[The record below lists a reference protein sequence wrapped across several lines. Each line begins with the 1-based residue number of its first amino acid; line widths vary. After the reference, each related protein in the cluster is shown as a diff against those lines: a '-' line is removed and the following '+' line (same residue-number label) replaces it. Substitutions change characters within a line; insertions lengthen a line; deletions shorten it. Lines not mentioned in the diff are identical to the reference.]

1 MRYWKSIIYD
11 TRASPLLFKLLLTFQ
26 YRFQHRF
33 LLRRG
38 HPTHLLIS
46 FTRALIILPF
56 CVRHIPRSNNKSSM
70 VTKTEKPTDMW
81 ISQWRKYIKTIR
93 TIMAAAIVTCL
104 AVANI
109 FVTFAYG
116 RSANY
121 GKISIADLPRLF
133 DVSKLVI
140 RRLLFLGLTV
150 YIKLGSCYLN
160 IVVAFLSYQK
170 LYLSARVNDF
180 RYVI

>member
-1 MRYWKSIIYD
+1 MKINNLWSKSI
-11 TRASPLLFKLLLTFQ
+11 PLLCNLLLTFQ

-56 CVRHIPRSNNKSSM
+56 CVRHIPRSNNKSYM
-70 VTKTEKPTDMW
+70 VTKTEKPKDMW
-81 ISQWRKYIKTIR
+81 ISQWRKYIQTIR
-93 TIMAAAIVTCL
+93 TIMAAAIVICL
-104 AVANI
+104 ANI

-133 DVSKLVI
+133 DVSKL
-140 RRLLFLGLTV
+140 
-150 YIKLGSCYLN
+150 
-160 IVVAFLSYQK
+160 IV
-170 LYLSARVNDF
+170 RG
-180 RYVI
+180 